1 MYDTLKLSARYC
13 RTQLP
18 QLPVIIGHC
27 ISQSIL
33 SFIPRLLPGGNSEQ
47 SGAVEACWAHNPE
60 VGGSKPLSASYFV
73 FLTQH
78 LIEHHCLANLLPIPY

>member
-18 QLPVIIGHC
+18 QLPVMIGHC

-33 SFIPRLLPGGNSEQ
+33 FYVTRLLTCCTNEQ
-47 SGAVEACWAHNPE
+47 SGAAEACWAHNPE
-60 VGGSKPLSASYFV
+60 GGGSKPLSASF
-73 FLTQH
+73 FFRDGGEPTNNH
-78 LIEHHCLANLLPIPY
+78 T

>member
-27 ISQSIL
+27 ISQSIFY
-33 SFIPRLLPGGNSEQ
+33 FIYPDYYHVASTSRVAQWKRAGPITQRSVDRNHSLLAFFP
-47 SGAVEACWAHNPE
+47 
-60 VGGSKPLSASYFV
+60 
-73 FLTQH
+73 
-78 LIEHHCLANLLPIPY
+78 

>member
-18 QLPVIIGHC
+18 QLPVMIGHC

-33 SFIPRLLPGGNSEQ
+33 FYVTRLLPNCINEQ

-60 VGGSKPLSASYFV
+60 VGGSKPLSASFFSV
-73 FLTQH
+73 IDGGEPTNNH
-78 LIEHHCLANLLPIPY
+78 T